1 MINPLIKQIVLTPD
15 GKVEIQTTDSP
26 KLEENAILVKPEY
39 GVISA
44 GTETMLIR
52 SAREKKHDHAIAL
65 GYSEAGVVVE
75 VGKQIKNIQPGDRVA
90 CYGAPY
96 VHHAELISMSKHL
109 FCPIPENVTTRDAAF
124 IALGTIAIHGVRQS
138 ALRFGESALV
148 VGLGLIGQMVAQVC
162 VAAGVKTIVAD
173 LNPERLQL
181 AKQLGADYT
190 VNPTDKKYFDR
201 IKEYTDGQGVDAVL
215 LCLATSAKKPIDQA
229 FDAVRFRGKI
239 VIIGVLPLEVNRNQM
254 YNKEAEL
261 LISRAAGAGRY
272 DPLYE
277 KDNFDFPH
285 GYVRW
290 TEHRNMQEFIRLL
303 SKGLIQVAPL
313 VGAEYPMDKI
323 PEVYEQL
330 LTSTENILGVV
341 IKY

>member
-1 MINPLIKQIVLTPD
+1 MDKLIKQIVITQD
-15 GKVEIQTTDSP
+15 GKVEVQKTDAP
-26 KLEENAILVKPEY
+26 KLEKNSVLVKPEY

-44 GTETMLIR
+44 GTETMVIR
-52 SAREKKHDHAIAL
+52 LAREKKPESAIPL
-65 GYSEAGVVVE
+65 GYSEAGIVVE
-75 VGKQIKNIQPGDRVA
+75 VGKEIKNTKPGDRVA

-96 VHHAELISMSKHL
+96 VHHAELISISQHL
-109 FCPIPENVTTRDAAF
+109 FCPIPENVSTRDAAF
-124 IALGTIAIHGVRQS
+124 IGLGTIAIHGVRQS
-138 ALRFGESALV
+138 ELHFGESALV
-148 VGLGLIGQMVAQVC
+148 VGLGLIGQLVAQVC
-162 VAAGVKTIVAD
+162 VAAGVKTSVAD

-190 VNPTDKKYFDR
+190 VNPADAKYLDR

-215 LCLATSAKKPIDQA
+215 LCLATTAKKPIEQA

-239 VIIGVLPLEVNRNQM
+239 VIVGVLPLEINRSQM
-254 YNKEAEL
+254 FNKEAEL
-261 LISRAAGAGRY
+261 LISRASGAGRY

-277 KDNFDFPH
+277 KDGIDYPYGF
-285 GYVRW
+285 VRW

-303 SKGLIQVAPL
+303 SKGLVKIAPL
-313 VGAEYPMDKI
+313 VSGEYPLDKT

-330 LTSTENILGVV
+330 ITSTQNILGGV

>member
-1 MINPLIKQIVLTPD
+1 MANPIRQIVITLD
-15 GKVEIQTTDSP
+15 GKVEIQEIDPP
-26 KLEENAILVKPEY
+26 KLEANAILVKPEY

-44 GTETMLIR
+44 GTETMMIR
-52 SAREKKHDHAIAL
+52 AAREKKPAAVIPL
-65 GYSEAGVVVE
+65 GYSESGVVVE
-75 VGKQIKNIQPGDRVA
+75 VGKEIAGIKSGDRVA

-96 VHHAELISMSKHL
+96 VHHAELIAMSKHL
-109 FCPIPENVTTRDAAF
+109 FCPIPDNVTTKDASF

-138 ALRFGESALV
+138 DLRFGESALV
-148 VGLGLIGQMVAQVC
+148 VGLGLIGQMVTQVC
-162 VAAGVKTIVAD
+162 IAAGVKTIVAD

-190 VNPTDKKYFDR
+190 VNPADTKYLDK

-215 LCLATSAKKPIDQA
+215 LCVATTIKKPMEQA

-239 VIIGVLPLEVNRNQM
+239 VVIGVLPLELDRNQFFA
-254 YNKEAEL
+254 KEAEV
-261 LISRAAGAGRY
+261 LISRSAGAGRY

-277 KDNFDFPH
+277 KDSFDYPY

-303 SKGLIQVAPL
+303 SKGLIQVAPFISSEHPL
-313 VGAEYPMDKI
+313 VKI

-330 LTSTENILGVV
+330 LTNNQNVLGVV